1 MRSLTR
7 LMRAEIAHSYIITY
21 LLRFAN
27 KKPQK
32 TVLSFGDN
40 LVYYRCATGCLVTNF
55 QDFPLS
61 APAFPPALPPALPFF
76 CFDLRAA
83 F

>member
-27 KKPQK
+27 KNRKRRCCHLATIWCITGAPQ
-32 TVLSFGDN
+32 V
-40 LVYYRCATGCLVTNF
+40 VW
-55 QDFPLS
+55 
-61 APAFPPALPPALPFF
+61 
-76 CFDLRAA
+76 
-83 F
+83 